1 MMRKG
6 PERKRKLTRED
17 DRVVWEQTECSE
29 DLLLRV
35 IRAIRLVLQQPPYL
49 ALPKLCFHQQVI
61 SKVVVVRVGRS
72 SSHM

>member
-6 PERKRKLTRED
+6 LERKRKLARED
-17 DRVVWEQTECSE
+17 VRVVWEQTECGE

-35 IRAIRLVLQQPPYL
+35 IRAIRLVLQPPSL
-49 ALPKLCFHQQVI
+49 ALPKLCFHQQMI
-61 SKVVVVRVGRS
+61 SKVVVVRVGRG